1 MKRFLL
7 RTAAAFVAAVLFSA
21 NAFAAQNDAKSAILI
36 DADTGAVLY
45 AKNECARSAIASTTK
60 IMTALIVLE
69 HTSLSREF
77 TVPAEAC
84 GIEGSSMGLKAG
96 EVCSVCALLYGLM
109 LRSGNDA
116 AVALALCAAG
126 DVETFVSLMNEKAR
140 ALGLSDTHFANPH
153 GLDDPKNYS
162 TALDLARLSAYALKN
177 EDFLRIVSTSEITL
191 EGRTMKNHNR
201 LLRTLDGAIGVKTG
215 YTKSAGRILV
225 SAAQRGGRRLIAVTL
240 CDGNDWRD
248 HARLYDEGFAAY
260 AQKRLL
266 SRGQT
271 VGEIALLDGTSAPVC
286 AATDVFCNCAE
297 GETPTFRVLSPCSEF
312 SAGTPG
318 DAAGQGG
325 VFFGTRCVQTFPLV
339 WGRREAFD
347 GADSENYLGARRDVA
362 QSGGSGDCA
371 GARDVQRAHRAAR

>member
-1 MKRFLL
+1 M

-21 NAFAAQNDAKSAILI
+21 SAFAAPNDAKSAVLI
-36 DADTGAVLY
+36 DADTGKVLY

-69 HTSLSREF
+69 NTPLSREF

-84 GIEGSSMGLKAG
+84 GIEGSSMGLRAG
-96 EVCSVCALLYGLM
+96 ETLSVRTLLYGLM
-109 LRSGNDA
+109 LQSGNDA
-116 AVALALCAAG
+116 ALALALCAAG
-126 DVETFVSLMNEKAR
+126 ETETFVARMNEKAR
-140 ALGLSDTHFANPH
+140 ALGLGQTHFANPH
-153 GLDDPKNYS
+153 GLDDPENYS
-162 TALDLARLSAYALKN
+162 TALDLARLAAHALKN
-177 EDFLRIVSTSEITL
+177 DEFLRIVSTSEITL

-260 AQKRLL
+260 AQKRVLA
-266 SRGQT
+266 RGQT
-271 VGEIALLDGTSAPVC
+271 VAEVALLDGTSAPVC

-297 GETPTFRVLSPCSEF
+297 GEAPTFRVLSPCAEF
-312 SAGTPG
+312 FAGTPG
-318 DAAGQGG
+318 EAAGQGG
-325 VFFGTRCVQTFPLV
+325 VFFGERCVQTFPLI
-339 WGRREAFD
+339 WGRRETQN

-371 GARDVQRAHRAAR
+371 GARDVQRARRAAR